1 MNDQQTLSL
10 DWTKE
15 EDVFKFAPNPFFS
28 KLYNT
33 ELPGKGLVHAA
44 HPACEYREY
53 YSQQHSIVVHLKPE
67 YHSLRRM
74 GDSVEVENVNVGDM
88 AIIPANVNHWQRIDA
103 EVSGAI
109 ILTIEPDIISNIA
122 RETVNPDS
130 VELLPTFAKP
140 DALIQGIALSL
151 KANLDSGAYD
161 KLYAESLFNAF
172 SMHLLTNYC
181 TRKFNP
187 NSKESSGL
195 APFKLKQILDLIGD
209 SFTEEVSTSQLANYL
224 HMSQFHFT
232 REFKKSVGVT
242 PYHYIMQQR
251 VKMAKRVLKQQD
263 ASIAEVAVECG
274 FSNQS
279 HLGRVFKQHTGTTPK
294 RFRDG
299 N

>member
-1 MNDQQTLSL
+1 MNNQQTLSI
-10 DWTKE
+10 DCTRE
-15 EDVFKFAPNPFFS
+15 EDYLNFYPNES
-28 KLYNT
+28 LVKVYKT
-33 ELPGKGLVHAA
+33 GLPGKGLIYAS
-44 HPACEYREY
+44 HPACEYKEHSY
-53 YSQQHSIVVHLKPE
+53 QQHGIFVHLKPE

-74 GDSVEVENVNVGDM
+74 GDSVEVENVNVGDI
-88 AIIPANVNHWQRIDA
+88 AIIPANVNHWQRIDTA
-103 EVSGAI
+103 VVEGIVLA
-109 ILTIEPDIISNIA
+109 IEPDIISNIA

-140 DALIQGIALSL
+140 DALLQGIALSL

-161 KLYAESLFNAF
+161 KLYAESLFNAI

-187 NSKESSGL
+187 NYKESSGL